1 MTALTLLDRL
11 SGVKRTGPGR
21 WLARCP
27 AHDDSRASLSVR
39 ELDDRRVLFHCFAGC
54 DAETILAA
62 VGLGWQDIL
71 PPRAVDHHRP
81 RERAPFPAVD
91 VLRAIA
97 HESLI
102 VCVAA
107 AMLQEGQTLPEPERQ
122 RMGVA
127 YARILAGVQLA
138 GIRP

>member
-1 MTALTLLDRL
+1 MTALTLINRL